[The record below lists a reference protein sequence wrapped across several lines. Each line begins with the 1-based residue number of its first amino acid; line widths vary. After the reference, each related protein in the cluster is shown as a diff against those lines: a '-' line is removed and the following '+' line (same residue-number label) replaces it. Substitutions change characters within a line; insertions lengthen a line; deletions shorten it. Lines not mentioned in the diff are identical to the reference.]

1 MKLKEKI
8 EKCIS
13 EHLNTEDIEHCEKKH
28 ETELNHSN
36 LQSLLKKSLLS
47 SSRVSQYMQAT
58 DYDICS
64 KAESVNNLKNLN
76 SNLHKLNKKSNN
88 SKTTIITLIVY
99 LLPECCFNE
108 SLIGSGNIILDISAQ
123 AELSNSS
130 YSAQFELLERWTI
143 SMLTNE

>member
-13 EHLNTEDIEHCEKKH
+13 EHLNTEDTEHCEKKH
-28 ETELNHSN
+28 ELYHSN
-36 LQSLLKKSLLS
+36 LKSLLKKPQLS
-47 SSRVSQYMQAT
+47 SSRVAQYLQAT

-64 KAESVNNLKNLN
+64 KAESANNLKNLN

-108 SLIGSGNIILDISAQ
+108 SFIESGHNLLDISAQ
-123 AELSNSS
+123 ADFSNSS

-143 SMLTNE
+143 SMITNE